1 MTTTPRRAVVTVM
14 LALVAATS
22 IHLLG
27 QTVPPPPVIGRWDL
41 TMQGA
46 NGSFPSWLEVRL
58 SGNRTLVGQFVGQ
71 GGSARPIARV
81 TYGADGSVKFSL
93 PPQWDKGDADLQFE
107 GKLAGD
113 KLSGTM
119 VDPSGVRVP
128 WTGVRAPTLR
138 RPSGKGWGPPITLFD
153 GSNMTAWKPLGA
165 ETNWQVING
174 VLTSTKPGANLAT
187 VQTFTDFK
195 LHIEFK
201 YGKDG
206 NSGVYLRG
214 RYEAQIS
221 DSAGLEPD
229 SHYSGGIYGF
239 LAPNED
245 AAKAAGEWQAYD
257 ITLFGRTVSVTLNN
271 RMVICRQ
278 EIPGITGGALDSDEA
293 APGPIVLQGDHQ
305 PVEFRNIV
313 ITPAL

>member
-1 MTTTPRRAVVTVM
+1 MTTKRRRALVTVM
-14 LALVAATS
+14 LAFVAATS
-22 IHLLG
+22 IHLLA
-27 QTVPPPPVIGRWDL
+27 QPVPPPPVIGRWDL
-41 TMQGA
+41 TVQGA

-71 GGSARPIARV
+71 GGSARPVSRV
-81 TYGADGSVKFSL
+81 TYGADGTVKFSL
-93 PPQWDKGDADLQFE
+93 PPQCDKGDADLQFE
-107 GKLAGD
+107 GKLVGD
-113 KLSGTM
+113 KLSGSM
-119 VDPSGVRVP
+119 VDASGGRHE

-138 RPSGKGWGPPITLFD
+138 RTSGKGWGEPVTLF
-153 GSNMTAWKPLGA
+153 GGTEMTAWKPLGT
-165 ETNWQVING
+165 ETNWQVVNG

-214 RYEAQIS
+214 RYEVQIS

-229 SHYSGGIYGF
+229 SHYAGGIYGF
-239 LAPNED
+239 LSPNED
-245 AAKAAGEWQAYD
+245 AAKPAGEWQAYD
-257 ITLFGRTVSVTLNN
+257 ITLFGRTVSVNLNN
-271 RMVICRQ
+271 HLVICRQ
-278 EIPGITGGALDSDEA
+278 EIPGITGGALDSNED

-305 PVEFRNIV
+305 PIEFRNIV

>member
-1 MTTTPRRAVVTVM
+1 MTTTRRRAMVTVM
-14 LALVAATS
+14 LAFAAATS
-22 IHLLG
+22 IHLLA
-27 QTVPPPPVIGRWDL
+27 QPVPPPPVIGRWDL
-41 TMQGA
+41 TVQGA
-46 NGSFPSWLEVRL
+46 NGSFPSWLEVVL
-58 SGNRTLVGQFVGQ
+58 SGNRTLVGRFVGQ

-81 TYGADGSVKFSL
+81 TYGADGTVKFSL
-93 PPQWDKGDADLQFE
+93 PPQWDKGDADLQVE
-107 GKLAGD
+107 GKLVGD

-119 VDPSGVRVP
+119 VDPSGASHQ
-128 WTGVRAPTLR
+128 WSGVRAPTLR
-138 RPSGKGWGPPITLFD
+138 RTTGNGWGQPVTLFD
-153 GSNMTAWKPLGA
+153 GTNMTAWKPLGS
-165 ETNWQVING
+165 ETNWQVVNA

-214 RYEAQIS
+214 RYEVQVE
-221 DSAGLEPD
+221 DSAGMEPD
-229 SHYSGGIYGF
+229 SHHTGGIYGF
-239 LAPNED
+239 LSPNED
-245 AAKAAGEWQAYD
+245 AAKPAGEWQTYD
-257 ITLFGRTVSVTLNN
+257 ITLFGRTVSVNLNN
-271 RMVICRQ
+271 HLVICRQ
-278 EIPGITGGALDSDEA
+278 EIPGITGGALDSNEE

>member
-1 MTTTPRRAVVTVM
+1 MTTPRYCFVATAM
-14 LALVAATS
+14 LIVAAATS
-22 IHLLG
+22 IHLLA
-27 QTVPPPPVIGRWDL
+27 QPAAPPPVIGRWDL

-46 NGSFPSWLEVRL
+46 SGSFPSWLEVTL
-58 SGNRTLVGQFVGQ
+58 SGNRTLVGRFVGQ

-81 TYGADGSVKFSL
+81 TYGADGTVKFSI
-93 PPQWDKGDADLQFE
+93 PPQWESGDADLQFE
-107 GKLAGD
+107 AKLAAD

-119 VDPSGVRVP
+119 VDSSGKKFQ
-128 WTGVRAPTLR
+128 WTGVRAPALR
-138 RPSGKGWGPPITLFD
+138 RASGKGWGAPVTLFD
-153 GSNMTAWKPLGA
+153 GTNMTAWKPLGS
-165 ETNWQVING
+165 ETNWQVVNA

-187 VQTFTDFK
+187 VQTFGDFK
-195 LHIEFK
+195 LHVEFK

-214 RYEAQIS
+214 RYEVQVD
-221 DSAGLEPD
+221 DSAGKEPD
-229 SHYSGGIYGF
+229 SHHTGGIYGF
-239 LAPNED
+239 LTPNED

-271 RMVICRQ
+271 KMVICRQ
-278 EIPGITGGALDSDEA
+278 EIPGITGGALDSSED

-305 PVEFRNIV
+305 PVEYRNIV